1 MNDVRALVRV
11 LQVAL
16 VLAFVLALGGAFL
29 PGQIGTAS
37 SVACIAVLV
46 GAPVL
51 RVGWL
56 TALWVRMRDR
66 RSALSGAALLL
77 VLLVSAGVALF

>member
-1 MNDVRALVRV
+1 MNDVRALVRT

-16 VLAFVLALGGAFL
+16 VLALALALGGAFL
-29 PGQIGTAS
+29 PGRVGTAS
-37 SVACIAVLV
+37 SVACIVVLV

-56 TALWVRMRDR
+56 TAIWVRMRDR
-66 RSALSGAALLL
+66 RSAVSGAALLL
-77 VLLVSAGVALF
+77 VLLASAGVALF